1 MSDADAA
8 DARPEPPKP
17 ELSYLNIAIGIPLQP
32 IEKAAEEEVPRAV
45 GVDPFKYQMG
55 GGAAPP
61 ACGIDGG
68 YSITRAPL
76 AMSGSGEVITTS
88 VDLSYWLKGR
98 KQVPCPGPVTTAS
111 CGTDGE
117 PPRTANVSINT
128 TITILPDLTTSV
140 HSLGPVVPGNQCV
153 LHPLELDVTDEVVS
167 GFDTA
172 LRKML
177 PVMDKRVAAGL
188 DLRKRV
194 EAGWA
199 RMSEPTELRPNV
211 WLALNPEGIGVV
223 PVTVAEGELRTGIQL
238 RLRPVV
244 RRARSRVQHEAVAA
258 GRRRRARDTFKL
270 QIPVDMQESFVQARL
285 EKALDL
291 DQGGMTMSMSGY
303 NVRVTGA
310 DVYGEGSQMV
320 VKLTFT
326 GDLSGTGYLKGT
338 PFYDPGTRI
347 LSFPD
352 LDYTLETNDALLKTA
367 NWFAQGEVRDR
378 LRERFTIDM
387 AQPIE
392 NMKQGLE
399 KVLNQRRGNVQL
411 HGTVQELECWASTG
425 CRTAMYSPL
434 FSKPRARCRPR
445 STRSDTDLAG
455 LSLLRYKKAEVTNLH
470 AELSLSSRR
479 FRDLLEYTHDQRA
492 GAEKNAATIYSP
504 TD

>member
-1 MSDADAA
+1 MTATGRAWRVAA
-8 DARPEPPKP
+8 QRKVWSTIVPAAVALCGCQTPMPPMAAPEPPKP

-32 IEKAAEEEVPRAV
+32 IEKAAEDEVPRAV
-45 GVDPFKYQMG
+45 GMEPFRYQMG

-76 AMSGSGEVITTS
+76 AMTGSGEVITTS

-98 KQVPCPGPVTTAS
+98 KQVPCPGPLTTVS

-117 PPRTANVSINT
+117 LPRTANVSINT

-140 HSLGPVVPGNQCV
+140 HSSLGPVVPGSRCV
-153 LHPLELDVTDEVVS
+153 LHPLDLDVTDEVVS

-177 PVMDKRVAAGL
+177 PAVDKRVAAGL

-194 EAGWA
+194 AAGWA

-223 PVTVAEGELRTGIQL
+223 PVTVVEGQLQTGVQL

-244 RRARSRVQHEAVAA
+244 TAGKKPPSNTKPLPLANVAA
-258 GRRRRARDTFKL
+258 PADTFKL
-270 QIPVDMQESFVQARL
+270 QIPVDAQESFVQARL
-285 EKALDL
+285 DKALDL

-303 NVRVTGA
+303 NVRITGA
-310 DVYGEGSQMV
+310 DVYGEGSQVV

-326 GDLSGTGYLKGT
+326 GDLTGTGYLKGT
-338 PFYDPGTRI
+338 PSYDAGTHI

-378 LRERFTIDM
+378 LRERFTVDM
-387 AQPIE
+387 SQPIE

-411 HGTVQELECWASTG
+411 HGTVQELRLLG
-425 CRTAMYSPL
+425 VYRLPNGDVFTAFLEAKGKMS
-434 FSKPRARCRPR
+434 
-445 STRSDTDLAG
+445 
-455 LSLLRYKKAEVTNLH
+455 AEVD
-470 AELSLSSRR
+470 A
-479 FRDLLEYTHDQRA
+479 Q
-492 GAEKNAATIYSP
+492 
-504 TD
+504 

>member
-1 MSDADAA
+1 MRRTGRAWRMAVRRKTWSTLVPAA
-8 DARPEPPKP
+8 ALLWGCQTPTPPMTAPEPPKP
-17 ELSYLNIAIGIPLQP
+17 EESYLNIAIGIPLQP
-32 IEKAAEEEVPRAV
+32 IEKAADGEAPRAV
-45 GVDPFKYQMG
+45 GVDPFKYQVN

-61 ACGIDGG
+61 ACGIDAG

-128 TITILPDLTTSV
+128 TITILPDLSTSV
-140 HSLGPVVPGNQCV
+140 HSSLGPVVPGNRCV
-153 LHPLELDVTDEVVS
+153 LHPLELDVTDDVVR

-177 PVMDKRVAAGL
+177 PAMDKRVAAGL
-188 DLRKRV
+188 NLRKRV

-211 WLALNPEGIGVV
+211 WLALNPEGINVV
-223 PVTVAEGELRTGIQL
+223 PVSVSEGQLRTGIQL

-244 RRARSRVQHEAVAA
+244 TAGKKPQSSPKPMPLANVAA
-258 GRRRRARDTFKL
+258 PADTFKL
-270 QIPVDMQESFVQARL
+270 QIPVDVRESFVQARL
-285 EKALDL
+285 DKALDL
-291 DQGGMTMSMSGY
+291 DKGGMTISMSGY

-310 DVYGEGSQMV
+310 DVYGEGSQVV

-326 GDLSGTGYLKGT
+326 GDLTGTGYLKGT
-338 PFYDPGTRI
+338 PSYDAGTRI

-352 LDYTLETNDALLKTA
+352 LDYTLETNNALLKTA

-378 LRERFTIDM
+378 LRERFTIDL
-387 AQPIE
+387 AQRIDE
-392 NMKQGLE
+392 MKQGLE
-399 KVLNQRRGNVQL
+399 GVLNRRRGNVQL
-411 HGTVQELECWASTG
+411 HGTVDELKLLG
-425 CRTAMYSPL
+425 VYRLPNGDVFTAFL
-434 FSKPRARCRPR
+434 EAR
-445 STRSDTDLAG
+445 G
-455 LSLLRYKKAEVTNLH
+455 KMWAEV
-470 AELSLSSRR
+470 
-479 FRDLLEYTHDQRA
+479 DPQ
-492 GAEKNAATIYSP
+492 
-504 TD
+504 

>member
-1 MSDADAA
+1 MTTIGRAWRVAVPRKVWSTIVPAA
-8 DARPEPPKP
+8 LALCGCQTPTPPMAAPEPPNP
-17 ELSYLNIAIGIPLQP
+17 ERSYLNIAIRIPLPP
-32 IEKAAEEEVPRAV
+32 IEKAAEDEVPRAV
-45 GVDPFKYQMG
+45 GVEPFKYQMG

-68 YSITRAPL
+68 YSIARAPL

-88 VDLSYWLKGR
+88 VDLSYRLKGR

-128 TITILPDLTTSV
+128 TITILPNLTTSV
-140 HSLGPVVPGNQCV
+140 HSTLGPVVPGSRCV
-153 LHPLELDVTDEVVS
+153 LHPLELDVTDEVVA

-177 PVMDKRVAAGL
+177 PAMDKRVAAGL
-188 DLRKRV
+188 NLRKRV

-199 RMSEPTELRPNV
+199 RMSEPTELRPKV
-211 WLALNPEGIGVV
+211 WLALNPEGIGVG
-223 PVTVAEGELRTGIQL
+223 PVTVAEGELRTGVQL

-244 RRARSRVQHEAVAA
+244 SA
-258 GRRRRARDTFKL
+258 GRKPPSSTKPLPPADAAAPADTFEL
-270 QIPVDMQESFVQARL
+270 QIPVEVQESFVQARL
-285 EKALDL
+285 DKALDL
-291 DQGGMTMSMSGY
+291 DQGGMTMSMSGR

-310 DVYGEGSQMV
+310 DVYGEGSQVV

-326 GDLSGTGYLKGT
+326 GDLTGTGFLRGT
-338 PFYDPGTRI
+338 PAYDGGTRI

-352 LDYTLETNDALLKTA
+352 LDYTLETNNALLRTA
-367 NWFAQGEVRDR
+367 NWFARGQVRDR

-411 HGTVQELECWASTG
+411 HGTVHELRLLG
-425 CRTAMYSPL
+425 VYRLPNGDVFTAFLEAKGKMS
-434 FSKPRARCRPR
+434 
-445 STRSDTDLAG
+445 
-455 LSLLRYKKAEVTNLH
+455 AEVD
-470 AELSLSSRR
+470 A
-479 FRDLLEYTHDQRA
+479 Q
-492 GAEKNAATIYSP
+492 
-504 TD
+504 

>member
-1 MSDADAA
+1 MTTKGRGGRVAVQRRVWSTIVPAA
-8 DARPEPPKP
+8 VLLYGCQTPTPPMPAPQPPKP

-32 IEKAAEEEVPRAV
+32 IEKAAEDEVPRAV
-45 GVDPFKYQMG
+45 GVEPFKYQMG
-55 GGAAPP
+55 GGAAAP
-61 ACGIDGG
+61 ACGLDGG

-98 KQVPCPGPVTTAS
+98 KQVPCPGQLTTAS

-117 PPRTANVSINT
+117 LPRTANVSINT

-140 HSLGPVVPGNQCV
+140 HSSLGPVVPGSRCV
-153 LHPLELDVTDEVVS
+153 LHPVELDVTDEVVS

-177 PVMDKRVAAGL
+177 PAMDKRVAAGL
-188 DLRKRV
+188 NLRKRV

-199 RMSEPTELRPNV
+199 RMSEPSELRPNV

-244 RRARSRVQHEAVAA
+244 SAGKKPPSSTKRLPLADVAA
-258 GRRRRARDTFKL
+258 PADTFKL

-303 NVRVTGA
+303 TVRVTGA
-310 DVYGEGSQMV
+310 DVYGEGSQV
-320 VKLTFT
+320 VIKLTFT
-326 GDLSGTGYLKGT
+326 GDLTGTAYLKGT
-338 PFYDPGTRI
+338 PSYDADTRT

-352 LDYTLETNDALLKTA
+352 LDYTLDTNEALLKTA
-367 NWFAQGEVRDR
+367 SWFAHGQVRDR
-378 LRERFTIDM
+378 LRERFTIDL
-387 AQPIE
+387 AQPID

-411 HGTVQELECWASTG
+411 HGTVQELKLLG
-425 CRTAMYSPL
+425 VYRLPNGDVFTAFLEAKGKMS
-434 FSKPRARCRPR
+434 
-445 STRSDTDLAG
+445 
-455 LSLLRYKKAEVTNLH
+455 AEVD
-470 AELSLSSRR
+470 A
-479 FRDLLEYTHDQRA
+479 Q
-492 GAEKNAATIYSP
+492 
-504 TD
+504 

>member
-1 MSDADAA
+1 MAA
-8 DARPEPPKP
+8 IGRAWRVAVQRKVWSTILPAAVALCGCQTPTPPMAAPEPPKP

-32 IEKAAEEEVPRAV
+32 IEKAAEDEVPRAV
-45 GVDPFKYQMG
+45 GVEPFKYQMG

-98 KQVPCPGPVTTAS
+98 KQVPCPGTVTTAS

-117 PPRTANVSINT
+117 LPRTANVSINT
-128 TITILPDLTTSV
+128 TITILPNLTTSV
-140 HSLGPVVPGNQCV
+140 HSSLGPVVPGSRCV
-153 LHPLELDVTDEVVS
+153 LHPLELDVTDDVVA
-167 GFDTA
+167 GFDA
-172 LRKML
+172 SLRKML
-177 PVMDKRVAAGL
+177 PAMDKRVAAGL
-188 DLRKRV
+188 NLRKRV

-244 RRARSRVQHEAVAA
+244 SAGKKPPSSSKPLPPADVAA
-258 GRRRRARDTFKL
+258 AADTFKL
-270 QIPVDMQESFVQARL
+270 QIPVDAQESFVQARL
-285 EKALDL
+285 DKALDL

-310 DVYGEGSQMV
+310 DVYGEGSQVV

-326 GDLSGTGYLKGT
+326 GDLAGTGYLKGT
-338 PFYDPGTRI
+338 PSYDGGTRI

-352 LDYTLETNDALLKTA
+352 LDYTLETNNALLKTA

-378 LRERFTIDM
+378 LRERFTVDM

-411 HGTVQELECWASTG
+411 HGTVQELKLLGVYRLPNGDEF
-425 CRTAMYSPL
+425 TAFLEAKGKMW
-434 FSKPRARCRPR
+434 
-445 STRSDTDLAG
+445 
-455 LSLLRYKKAEVTNLH
+455 AEVD
-470 AELSLSSRR
+470 A
-479 FRDLLEYTHDQRA
+479 Q
-492 GAEKNAATIYSP
+492 
-504 TD
+504 

>member
-1 MSDADAA
+1 MRTTGRAWRVAVQRKAWSTIVPAA
-8 DARPEPPKP
+8 AALWGCQTPTPPMPAPAPPKP

-32 IEKAAEEEVPRAV
+32 IAKAADEEVPRAV
-45 GVDPFKYQMG
+45 GVAPFKYQMG

-76 AMSGSGEVITTS
+76 AMAGSGEVITTS

-117 PPRTANVSINT
+117 LPRTANVSINT
-128 TITILPDLTTSV
+128 TITILPNLSTSV
-140 HSLGPVVPGNQCV
+140 HSTLGPVVPGSRCV
-153 LHPLELDVTDEVVS
+153 LHPLELDVTDEVVA

-177 PVMDKRVAAGL
+177 PAMDKRVAAGL
-188 DLRKRV
+188 DLRTRV

-199 RMSEPTELRPNV
+199 RMSEPRELRPNV
-211 WLALNPEGIGVV
+211 WLALNPEGIGIV

-244 RRARSRVQHEAVAA
+244 TAGRKPQSNPKPLPPADVAA
-258 GRRRRARDTFKL
+258 PAETFKL
-270 QIPVDMQESFVQARL
+270 QIPVDVQQSFVQARL

-291 DQGGMTMSMSGY
+291 EQGGKTMSMGNY
-303 NVRVTGA
+303 NVRITSA
-310 DVYGEGSQMV
+310 DVYGEGSQVV
-320 VKLTFT
+320 VKLTFS
-326 GDLSGTGYLKGT
+326 GDLTGTGYLKGT
-338 PFYDPGTRI
+338 PVYDAGTRM

-352 LDYTLETNDALLKTA
+352 MDYTLDTNNALLRTA

-378 LRERFTIDM
+378 LRERFTVDL

-399 KVLNQRRGNVQL
+399 TVLNQRRGNVQL
-411 HGTVQELECWASTG
+411 HGTVEDLDLLGVYRLPNGDVFTAFLEAQGKMW
-425 CRTAMYSPL
+425 
-434 FSKPRARCRPR
+434 
-445 STRSDTDLAG
+445 
-455 LSLLRYKKAEVTNLH
+455 AEV
-470 AELSLSSRR
+470 
-479 FRDLLEYTHDQRA
+479 DVQ
-492 GAEKNAATIYSP
+492 
-504 TD
+504 